1 MYYVL
6 SSLCV
11 GLIPDSRFEYNDYS
25 LVNHLIDKRIV
36 FLIQVKSYFS
46 W

>member
-11 GLIPDSRFEYNDYS
+11 GLIPDSRFEYS
-25 LVNHLIDKRIV
+25 VK
-36 FLIQVKSYFS
+36 FLQVYNLHELFL
-46 W
+46 